1 MVLLTAFHRD
11 TLSGEVVRVLMRV
24 LMMMFMSAMF
34 FHACSKE
41 KTIAF
46 EDCG

>member
-11 TLSGEVVRVLMRV
+11 TLSGEVVVRVLMRV
-24 LMMMFMSAMF
+24 LVMFMSAMF
-34 FHACSKE
+34 FHAGSKE